1 MDVKVD
7 EMLVT
12 NKRRVNIEQLDPI
25 LFMPDSGL
33 YYGLGTLIG
42 EAFSIGKELVQYKD
56 KA

>member
-33 YYGLGTLIG
+33 YYRMGTLIG
-42 EAFSIGKELVQYKD
+42 EAFSIGKELVQQKD